1 MNKNKSDSINVLK
14 FLLFLLVITGAIITG
29 CGSNTKPA
37 AQNNTNQKGTAYT
50 VTDAQGTKV
59 TFTKKPMRIIAQSM
73 TFDTLLLGVVP
84 PERLVAC
91 NILCGKEDF
100 SFVVEETKNIPVK
113 LTMFNY
119 IPTDTVLKLKP
130 DIIVLPGTAKPEMIQ
145 TFRDLGFPVLV
156 CKSNNSIQDVRDNLT
171 LLGKAL
177 QEEKAAEK
185 AIAEMDRQLKE
196 IHQVLAEK
204 KKPWPVGMLV
214 SQMTSYGGKGSMF
227 DVLCT
232 EAHVT
237 NGIAHVGL
245 HSGEKLTKELVI
257 KADPDFFMVSAPTKK
272 DYYKSEDFKKE
283 FLSDPAY
290 KGLRALNNNVEIP
303 NKYLYTNSQNCV
315 YAIKGIANYAYGN
328 IFDLK
333 EEKLI
338 KGY

>member
-1 MNKNKSDSINVLK
+1 MSGTRAISKSLCY
-14 FLLFLLVITGAIITG
+14 LLVSLFAVLSLLLSG
-29 CGSNTKPA
+29 CGGKTPA
-37 AQNNTNQKGTAYT
+37 GSDKVKTDTAYT
-50 VTDAQGTKV
+50 VTDFQGTKV
-59 TFTKKPMRIIAQSM
+59 TFSKKPMRIIAQSM
-73 TFDTLLLGVVP
+73 TFDTLLLGIVP

-91 NILCGKEDF
+91 NILCQKEDS
-100 SFVVEETKNIPVK
+100 SFVVEETKDIPVK

-119 IPTDTVLKLKP
+119 IPTDLALKLKP
-130 DIIVLPGTAKPEMIQ
+130 DVIVLPNTAKPEMIH
-145 TFRDLGFPVLV
+145 TFRDLGFPVV
-156 CKSNNSIQDVRDNLT
+156 ICKSINSIQDVRDNMT

-177 QEEKAAEK
+177 QEEAAAAK
-185 AIAEMDRQLKE
+185 AIAEMDRQLEE
-196 IHQVLAEK
+196 IHRVLEAK

-257 KADPDFFMVSAPTKK
+257 KADPDFFMVSAPQKT
-272 DYYKSEDFKKE
+272 DNYKSEEFKQE

-290 KGLRALNNNVEIP
+290 KGLRALNNIVEIP

>member
-1 MNKNKSDSINVLK
+1 MFKTKELSKFISFHFLISSMLLSI
-14 FLLFLLVITGAIITG
+14 LVCG
-29 CGSNTKPA
+29 CGGK
-37 AQNNTNQKGTAYT
+37 TATHDNSGKTDTSYT
-50 VTDAQGTKV
+50 VTDSQGTKIRIP
-59 TFTKKPMRIIAQSM
+59 KKPMRIIAQSM

-91 NILCGKEDF
+91 NILCQKADS

-130 DIIVLPGTAKPEMIQ
+130 DIIVLPGTAKPEMIH

-156 CKSNNSIQDVRDNLT
+156 CKSVNNIQDVRDNLT
-171 LLGKAL
+171 LLGEAL
-177 QEEKAAEK
+177 QEEKAAAK
-185 AIAEMDRQLKE
+185 TIAEMDRQLEE
-196 IHQVLAEK
+196 IHKTLEAK

-237 NGIAHVGL
+237 NGIAHVGI
-245 HSGEKLTKELVI
+245 HSGEKLIKELVI
-257 KADPDFFMVSAPTKK
+257 KADPDFFMVSAPQKT
-272 DYYKSEDFKKE
+272 DNYKSEEFKKE

-290 KGLRALNNNVEIP
+290 KGLRALNNIVEIP